1 MRKRLVADSDW
12 NAEMA
17 VRGYLD
23 GFYPQALTAADRAVK
38 LTRRILRR
46 DGDERVVV
54 VLIERLR
61 WRAQISQVL
70 GRHKQAV
77 DDARAVLELL
87 ARLGKPPRLVA
98 EATQLLLAE
107 SSAVLGDVATARVA
121 DRAIEAFRRRADEA
135 DAEPLAIGEAFDRY
149 ARTLALIG
157 EIEAAQP
164 VRRFS
169 VDAYRSA
176 LDRIVD
182 RRERI
187 RFATAVEQLA
197 DDAGPPNAAGAPDIL
212 SLLQDAAEQRL
223 HLIPP
228 IGTAFQD
235 PVAREQAVALL
246 GVLALQSQWLD
257 ALGAPQAAAEFA
269 RSAEQ
274 LLQVPAVWWRDRL
287 RELRDRLEQTIAH
300 PA

>member
-107 SSAVLGDVATARVA
+107 SSAVLGDVATVRVA

-287 RELRDRLEQTIAH
+287 RELRDLLEQTIAH